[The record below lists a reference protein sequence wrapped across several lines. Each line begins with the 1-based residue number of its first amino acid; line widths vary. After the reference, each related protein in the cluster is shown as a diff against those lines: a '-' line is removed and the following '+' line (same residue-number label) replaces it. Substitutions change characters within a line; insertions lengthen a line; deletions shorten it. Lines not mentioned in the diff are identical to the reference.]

1 MTSYEETLDYLFSRL
16 PMFTRIGSAAYKK
29 DLTNIKALCKALG
42 NPHKAFKSIHIAG
55 TNGKGSTSHM
65 LASVLQE
72 AGYKTG
78 LHTSPHL
85 LDFRERSRVNGKMI
99 SKKEVIEFVEQ
110 HKALIEEI
118 EPSFFEI
125 SVAIAFNHFAKE
137 SVDIAVIETGLGG
150 RLDSTNIITPILSI
164 ITNISFDHMNMLGD
178 TVTAIAT
185 EKAGI
190 IKADVPVII
199 GQAGDEEAE
208 VFHQKAS
215 HIRSLMKWSEKTW
228 TAERI
233 SETPESATYS
243 AKRMG
248 KVKFENLQLD
258 LPGTYQQYNL
268 ATVLTA
274 IDQLINIGYDITE
287 DHILAGLS
295 KVKAN
300 TGLRGRWE
308 KLSESPLTFCD
319 VGHNEAGIRE
329 VLKMFKPYESMPLH
343 FVLGMV
349 NDKDHDKV
357 LSMLPKNATYYYC
370 KPNIPRGQDA
380 ETLRAEGIA
389 HGLHGAVYDSVAAA
403 CEAAKRQAIESKGWV
418 YIGGSTFVVAE
429 ALGAEN

>member
-29 DLTNIKALCKALG
+29 DLTNIKALCIALG
-42 NPHKAFKSIHIAG
+42 KPHKAFKSIHIAG

-85 LDFRERSRVNGKMI
+85 LDFRERSRVNGAMI
-99 SKKEVIEFVEQ
+99 SKDEVIQFVDQ

-125 SVAIAFNHFAKE
+125 SVAMAFNHFANE
-137 SVDIAVIETGLGG
+137 QVDIAVIETGLGG
-150 RLDSTNIITPILSI
+150 RLDSTNILTPILSI

-178 TVTAIAT
+178 TLTAIAT

-199 GQAGDEEAE
+199 GQAGEEESA

-215 HIRSLMKWSEKTW
+215 HIRSLMKWAEKTW
-228 TAERI
+228 EATRIGETETTAI
-233 SETPESATYS
+233 YQ

-248 KVKFENLQLD
+248 KVKFDQLTLD
-258 LPGTYQQYNL
+258 LPGSYQQHNL

-274 IDQLINIGYDITE
+274 IDQLINIGYDISE
-287 DHILAGLS
+287 EHIVNGLA
-295 KVKAN
+295 KVKSN

-308 KLSESPLTFCD
+308 KLSDSPLTFCD

-329 VLKMFKPYESMPLH
+329 VLKMFKPYEEKPLH
-343 FVLGMV
+343 FVIGMV
-349 NDKDHDKV
+349 NDKDHFKV
-357 LSMLPKNATYYYC
+357 MSMLPKNATYYYC

-380 ETLRAEGIA
+380 DILLEEGKG
-389 HGLHGAVYDSVAAA
+389 HGLMGASYSSVTEACNAAK
-403 CEAAKRQAIESKGWV
+403 EAALASNGWV

-429 ALGAEN
+429 ALEAEN